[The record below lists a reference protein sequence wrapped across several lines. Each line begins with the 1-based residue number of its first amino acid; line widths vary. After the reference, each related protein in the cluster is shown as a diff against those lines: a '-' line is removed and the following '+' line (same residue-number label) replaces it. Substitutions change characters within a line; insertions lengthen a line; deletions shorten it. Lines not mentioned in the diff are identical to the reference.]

1 MILIRLSDG
10 NRKSGDST
18 LPPTLV
24 AIPHDFYLKRVEIK
38 QWKIILY
45 DLTFSDIEKDSL
57 QTFLSI
63 YTKLKREH
71 FKNTYFL
78 KRIQCSNHN
87 VI

>member
-10 NRKSGDST
+10 NRKSSDS
-18 LPPTLV
+18 TLV
-24 AIPHDFYLKRVEIK
+24 AILCDFYLKRVEIK
-38 QWKIILY
+38 EWKIILC
-45 DLTFSDIEKDSL
+45 DRTFRDIEKDSL

-87 VI
+87 TI